1 MMTEYYQL
9 KMVEISEFDEVNKIL
24 LLFIQNQLHLY
35 IFSFEFLF
43 FKLIQDQITFYRIRV
58 TCIQANIMPRKYDNN
73 MKIS

>member
-35 IFSFEFLF
+35 IFH
-43 FKLIQDQITFYRIRV
+43 
-58 TCIQANIMPRKYDNN
+58 
-73 MKIS
+73 

>member
-35 IFSFEFLF
+35 IFHLNFCFSNLF
-43 FKLIQDQITFYRIRV
+43 RIKLHSTESELLVFKQISCHGSMT
-58 TCIQANIMPRKYDNN
+58 TT
-73 MKIS
+73 